1 MTRLCQDWHQG
12 LVEADQGQGHAL
24 DIGHDHDDQGPIED
38 HDQGEGQGPDT
49 DLDHH
54 QEGNP
59 NHFHLLKESLDQ
71 ECHLYQ
77 GLLRKENGQG
87 PGIGSHGR
95 VLVPGD
101 AVGQDQEG
109 GQGHHALIAEEVAD
123 LEDQGHT
130 DQGLGEPVDQEEGR
144 DHVKRDVPGHVRGED
159 QGHLLERRKNLDH
172 GHYQYL
178 SFDEQIL
185 SCLVHLVVVEVAVK
199 VLLGNLPEGHGQEAA
214 VKGIGVERKAEEVG
228 QLQDVVD
235 QGQGKGPDLE
245 VVLDT
250 G

>member
-24 DIGHDHDDQGPIED
+24 DIGHDHEDQGPTED
-38 HDQGEGQGPDT
+38 QGRGEGQGPDIGP
-49 DLDHH
+49 DHH

-71 ECHLYQ
+71 ACHLYQ
-77 GLLRKENGQG
+77 GLLRKEKGQG
-87 PGIGSHGR
+87 LGIGSQGH

-101 AVGQDQEG
+101 AVGLDQEG
-109 GQGHHALIAEEVAD
+109 GQGHHVLIAEEVAD

-130 DQGLGEPVDQEEGR
+130 DQGRGGPVDQEEDRG
-144 DHVKRDVPGHVRGED
+144 HVKRDVPGHVTGED
-159 QGHLLERRKNLDH
+159 QGHLHERRKNPDH
-172 GHYQYL
+172 GHYQYRN
-178 SFDEQIL
+178 FDERIL
-185 SCLVHLVVVEVAVK
+185 SCPVHLVVVEVAVK
-199 VLLGNLPEGHGQEAA
+199 VLLGNLPEDHGQEAA
-214 VKGIGVERKAEEVG
+214 AKGIGVERKAGEVG
-228 QLQDVVD
+228 PPQDVVG
-235 QGQGKGPDLE
+235 QGQGKSPDLE